1 MQESPGMSTKF
12 KILNLAAADFI
23 VRTAYQMGKTPL
35 LPLFAAGLGANAT
48 FLGFI
53 VSASTL
59 TGMLFKPLFGMLSDR
74 WGRWIWFFIGT
85 VLFSIVPFLYLWIE
99 NVHQLFMLRLLHG
112 TATAIYGPVTVACWI
127 TGICG
132 LHGLVFCKSIFTSLR
147 AAAEH
152 PCIMGWPIFHDPGI
166 NSPCSE
172 AFWRSFE

>member
-1 MQESPGMSTKF
+1 MDKMQESPGMSTKF

-74 WGRWIWFFIGT
+74 WGVG
-85 VLFSIVPFLYLWIE
+85 SGFLL
-99 NVHQLFMLRLLHG
+99 
-112 TATAIYGPVTVACWI
+112 
-127 TGICG
+127 
-132 LHGLVFCKSIFTSLR
+132 
-147 AAAEH
+147 EH
-152 PCIMGWPIFHDPGI
+152 YCFP
-166 NSPCSE
+166 
-172 AFWRSFE
+172 